1 MKKTENHRRLLRR
14 AIVVVAGS
22 ILAGL
27 ATFELKP
34 PTPASPGEPPMRE
47 FGAFYAVGYVLNH
60 YPAHRLY
67 DTEFYRQVHRSLF
80 PNAPPNLNA
89 PYAHAPFEA
98 VLFKPFAAMP
108 YMWALRLWQTV
119 CLALYSAGF
128 LLLWR
133 SSTFLSRDN
142 SGAGLLVFLSFNCVC
157 MESIVRGQASAVPF
171 TLVCLAMYCV
181 RRDAKVWAGAML
193 AGCLCKPT
201 LLLLILPMLV
211 IARQTRVLLGFAL
224 GAGVLAAVSLA
235 IVGWEGIVAY
245 VNVVLTIG
253 RAATNTNAFAS
264 RFYVDFNNFFRML
277 ASGPSTVTTTLFL
290 ATAVPLLALLV
301 RTWLRVGPESSAVEL
316 LWPLTLTWT
325 MLVNVYATTYDTPL
339 AVAGLILTADQ
350 VRRYSSHSQ
359 APFWT
364 VVTVLYVASWVPAF
378 SLTGSARLQVFTL
391 GLAAVGVYQLHL
403 ASRVLTHLP
412 GDITVDGQVGT

>member
-1 MKKTENHRRLLRR
+1 
-14 AIVVVAGS
+14 
-22 ILAGL
+22 
-27 ATFELKP
+27 
-34 PTPASPGEPPMRE
+34 MRE

-60 YPAHRLY
+60 YPAHQLY
-67 DTEFYRQVHRSLF
+67 DTEFYREVHRGLF
-80 PNAPPNLNA
+80 PNAPPDLNA

-98 VLFKPFAAMP
+98 VLFKPLAAMP
-108 YMWALRLWQTV
+108 YIWALRLWQAA
-119 CLALYSAGF
+119 CLVLYSAGF

-133 SSTFLSRDN
+133 SSRFLSREN

-171 TLVCLAMYCV
+171 ILACLAMYCV
-181 RRDAKVWAGAML
+181 RRGANVWAGAML

-277 ASGPSTVTTTLFL
+277 TSGQSTVTTTLFL
-290 ATAVPLLALLV
+290 AMAVPLLALLV
-301 RTWLRVGPESSAVEL
+301 RTWRRVDPESDGVEL

-350 VRRYSSHSQ
+350 VRRYAPHSQ
-359 APFWT
+359 ATFWT
-364 VVTVLYVASWVPAF
+364 VVTVLYVTSWVPAL
-378 SLTGSARLQVFTL
+378 SLAGAARLQVFTL
-391 GLAAVGVYQLHL
+391 GLAAVGVYQLRVAATVL
-403 ASRVLTHLP
+403 SRLP
-412 GDITVDGQVGT
+412 GGVPVDKSVAT